1 MIARV
6 FIIFD
11 LTPQSVR
18 ALLGTIVG
26 KVTGASDRGER
37 ARIFRV
43 KWHDHLENLASW
55 LPILPYI

>member
-1 MIARV
+1 M
-6 FIIFD
+6 
-11 LTPQSVR
+11 S
-18 ALLGTIVG
+18 GTIVG